1 MDPDADIRKVIADLK
16 SKKIPVTSNN
26 IKKTGFGRLAI
37 QQFAKRFPSEASWVK
52 REPEGTT
59 SGCERSSSRQLETKD
74 ELDSKHNDDD
84 ATTSP
89 KAKKPKSLEAVE
101 APKHP
106 LPKTVKIIIPQ
117 HGSKAAN
124 LEVKRR
130 DEMTYGKENTLLDP
144 KDCTG
149 TIVKN
154 VKHGPKKIRD
164 ECHSTE

>member
-16 SKKIPVTSNN
+16 SKRIPVTSNN

-52 REPEGTT
+52 RD
-59 SGCERSSSRQLETKD
+59 ETKD
-74 ELDSKHNDDD
+74 ELDSKHNDDDD

>member
-16 SKKIPVTSNN
+16 STRIPVTSNN

-37 QQFAKRFPSEASWVK
+37 QQFAKRFPSEVSWVK
-52 REPEGTT
+52 REPEGL
-59 SGCERSSSRQLETKD
+59 RQLETKD
-74 ELDSKHNDDD
+74 ELDSKHNDDDD